1 MKKFDFDSYATLS
14 GLKAPAAKGNFV
26 IKIDEGRLSDM
37 IKRALALPDN
47 EYYGLTI
54 KYDDGLLWE
63 KDMKRIAA
71 HPDFPK

>member
-1 MKKFDFDSYATLS
+1 MQSIDFDSYAKLS
-14 GLKAPAAKGNFV
+14 GLKAPAAKGNFA

-54 KYDDGLLWE
+54 TYDDGLLWE
-63 KDMKRIAA
+63 KDMKKIAA
-71 HPDFPK
+71 RPDFPK